1 MKIYTKSD
9 LDKYLENDYLLMMLE
24 KSMFSID
31 RFFLYNQW
39 LIESPV
45 KRMIFNDVYGKII
58 SGDVARNN
66 ILDVGG
72 GYSCLTRV
80 LTRETDYTLLD
91 AMTYGRYND
100 LRKIEREIGSFFIYQ
115 DWFDFEPTEKY
126 DYVIAN
132 DFFPNVDQ
140 RLEMFIEKFLPI
152 TKKLVMT
159 LTFYDSDRFYKVK
172 RVDADEI
179 MTMLAWNR
187 EMVGDALKNYTKRIE
202 HYTPLVF
209 QTRSKSLFGNG
220 RQVAKV
226 ILTGLG

>member
-1 MKIYTKSD
+1 MRFYTKSD
-9 LDKYLENDYLLMMLE
+9 LAKYLEYDHIRDMLMESAREFDYNFVYHRWLM
-24 KSMFSID
+24 
-31 RFFLYNQW
+31 
-39 LIESPV
+39 ESPA
-45 KRMIFNDVYGKII
+45 KRMIFGDVYGEILFAK
-58 SGDVARNN
+58 N
-66 ILDVGG
+66 IQYKVLDVGG
-72 GYSCLTRV
+72 GYSSFTR
-80 LTRETDYTLLD
+80 LLMGMGDYTLLD
-91 AMTYGRYND
+91 IMAHDSIYDMM
-100 LRKIEREIGSFFIYQ
+100 KIEKEIGSFHLKQ

-132 DFFPNVDQ
+132 DLFPNVDQ

-202 HYTPLVF
+202 HYNPLVF